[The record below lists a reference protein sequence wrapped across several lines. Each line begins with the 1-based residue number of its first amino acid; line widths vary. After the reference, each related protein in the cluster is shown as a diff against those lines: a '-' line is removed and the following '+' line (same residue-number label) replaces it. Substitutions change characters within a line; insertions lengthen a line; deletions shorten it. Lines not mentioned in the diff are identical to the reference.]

1 MDSFVSSGKKAAR
14 YGLMLGIL
22 FLLASCAS
30 TKPPTQ
36 ELARTEAAIDQA
48 DQVGA
53 QDYAPLEIREA
64 RKKLQQAKELSEE
77 GEHEKAKRLAE
88 RAEVDA
94 ELAESKALSE
104 KAQSAVR
111 QLRESIRLLKEE
123 INQNQQGK

>member
-1 MDSFVSSGKKAAR
+1 MDSFVSGAKKAAR

-64 RKKLQQAKELSEE
+64 RKKLQQAKELSAE